1 MERGNKTNARKKYEK
16 NKREKE
22 RPRVS
27 STGYEWYEYGRE
39 WKKRMKI
46 AVVKST
52 RVAPNAINR

>member
-1 MERGNKTNARKKYEK
+1 MKK

-22 RPRVS
+22 RLRVS
-27 STGYEWYEYGRE
+27 WTEYEWCESGRE